1 MGYCRVMEMG
11 LLVLVPE
18 GDLLRHREAEESMV
32 HQLRIIHCSTN
43 VDMVYLGIAMR
54 LPLPTTPIAT
64 EFSLGV
70 EAAHL
75 IVGAVEIEDHHH
87 YN

>member
-1 MGYCRVMEMG
+1 
-11 LLVLVPE
+11 
-18 GDLLRHREAEESMV
+18 MV

-43 VDMVYLGIAMR
+43 VGMVYLGIAMR

-64 EFSLGV
+64 EFSL

-75 IVGAVEIEDHHH
+75 IAGAVEIVDHHH

>member
-1 MGYCRVMEMG
+1 
-11 LLVLVPE
+11 
-18 GDLLRHREAEESMV
+18 MV

-43 VDMVYLGIAMR
+43 VDMAYLGIAMR

-70 EAAHL
+70 AETAHL
-75 IVGAVEIEDHHH
+75 IAGAVEIEDHHH